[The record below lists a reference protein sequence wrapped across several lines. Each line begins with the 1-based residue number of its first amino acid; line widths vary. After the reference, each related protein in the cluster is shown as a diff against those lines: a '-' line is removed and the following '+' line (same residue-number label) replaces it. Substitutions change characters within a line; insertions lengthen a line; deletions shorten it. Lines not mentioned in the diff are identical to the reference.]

1 LRRVTSRRRP
11 AGAGLLRLYPGAWRE
26 RYEAEVLALLEQAR
40 LGRRARLDLVRGAL
54 DARLHTPSRA
64 PAVAALLSGAMWT
77 IAGVAIVGQPAPPDW
92 PGYLIDVLPLTIVAV
107 VAGLVAIIGCWARRS
122 DGGGR
127 LGAVGALIA
136 LAGHVGWALALVAT
150 LLQGGSSLLI
160 VACQAVALTGC
171 VLVGLL
177 LVRSEDLPIGAAILL
192 ASAIMFF
199 GWPAAWLGFG
209 LAWTIVGVLLLARP
223 EPSAPPSPG
232 FA

>member
-1 LRRVTSRRRP
+1 
-11 AGAGLLRLYPGAWRE
+11 
-26 RYEAEVLALLEQAR
+26 
-40 LGRRARLDLVRGAL
+40 
-54 DARLHTPSRA
+54 
-64 PAVAALLSGAMWT
+64 MWT
-77 IAGVAIVGQPAPPDW
+77 TAGVAVVGQPAPPDW
-92 PGYLIDVLPLTIVAV
+92 PGYFIDVLPLTIVAV

-127 LGAVGALIA
+127 LGAAGALIA
-136 LAGHVGWALALVAT
+136 LAGHVGWALALAAT
-150 LLQGGSSLLI
+150 LAQSGSSLLI
-160 VACQAVALTGC
+160 VACQAVALTGS

-192 ASAIMFF
+192 ASAAMFF

-223 EPSAPPSPG
+223 EPSAPRSPG

>member
-1 LRRVTSRRRP
+1 MTGRPRP

-54 DARLHTPSRA
+54 DARLHTPSRL
-64 PAVAALLSGAMWT
+64 PAVAALMSGAMWT
-77 IAGVAIVGQPAPPDW
+77 IAGVVVVGQPAPPDW
-92 PGYLIDVLPLTIVAV
+92 PGYFIDVLPLTIVAV
-107 VAGLVAIIGCWARRS
+107 IAGLVAIIGCWARRS

-127 LGAVGALIA
+127 LGAVGAVIA
-136 LAGHVGWALALVAT
+136 LAGHVGWALALIAT
-150 LLQGGSSLLI
+150 LAQAGSSLLI
-160 VACQAVALTGC
+160 VACQAAALTGC

>member
-1 LRRVTSRRRP
+1 VTGRGRP

-54 DARLHTPSRA
+54 DARLHTPSRV

-77 IAGVAIVGQPAPPDW
+77 IAGVAVVGQPAPPDW
-92 PGYLIDVLPLTIVAV
+92 PGYFIDILPLTIVAV

-127 LGAVGALIA
+127 LGVVGALIA
-136 LAGHVGWALALVAT
+136 VAGHVGWALALLAT
-150 LLQGGSSLLI
+150 LVQAGSSLLI
-160 VACQAVALTGC
+160 VACQAAALTGC
-171 VLVGLL
+171 VLVGLV

-209 LAWTIVGVLLLARP
+209 LAWTIVGVLLLVRP

-232 FA
+232 YA